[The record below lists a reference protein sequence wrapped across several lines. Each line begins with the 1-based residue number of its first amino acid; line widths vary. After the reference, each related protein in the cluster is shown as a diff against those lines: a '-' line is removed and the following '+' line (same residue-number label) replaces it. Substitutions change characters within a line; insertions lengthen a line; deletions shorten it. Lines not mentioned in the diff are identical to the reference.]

1 MMNKMGQFL
10 VWTLRKKRFDWGC
23 KLGKKKK
30 KSLSP
35 YPSYHSGASF
45 VCLSHPGIDYLV
57 QPAPLAGLGEGAA
70 ALCSEGIQ
78 ELCNLAQR
86 HFTPKRDMTQGR
98 KRITGVIKVVQFD
111 NAEMKFCLVTS
122 QGDKETED
130 HLRPFL
136 PKIPQPWHLLLKAEE
151 AGGSAE
157 QKRWSLSGHSIG
169 FSPDSGV
176 LSEQPLHWTV
186 LGKDFPFDKLTF
198 CWLKKQGRDWA
209 PSEGDSMTPPGQQS
223 TRGFISIELIL

>member
-1 MMNKMGQFL
+1 MCAYHIQAL
-10 VWTLRKKRFDWGC
+10 IILC
-23 KLGKKKK
+23 
-30 KSLSP
+30 SL
-35 YPSYHSGASF
+35 
-45 VCLSHPGIDYLV
+45 LLW
-57 QPAPLAGLGEGAA
+57 LAWERGAA

-136 PKIPQPWHLLLKAEE
+136 PKIPQA
-151 AGGSAE
+151 
-157 QKRWSLSGHSIG
+157 
-169 FSPDSGV
+169 
-176 LSEQPLHWTV
+176 
-186 LGKDFPFDKLTF
+186 
-198 CWLKKQGRDWA
+198 
-209 PSEGDSMTPPGQQS
+209 
-223 TRGFISIELIL
+223 